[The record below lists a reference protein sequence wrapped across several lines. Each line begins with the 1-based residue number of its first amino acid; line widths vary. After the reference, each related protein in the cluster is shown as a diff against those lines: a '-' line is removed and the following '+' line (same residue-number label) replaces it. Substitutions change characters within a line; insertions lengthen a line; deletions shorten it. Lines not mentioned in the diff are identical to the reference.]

1 MATTGKKRA
10 SGGNRAGM
18 AVIGSIVCLLI
29 LVLLMQSIK
38 LKKKIV
44 SYQTSNASLVEQI
57 QEEKDRTAEIE
68 KLPEYIKSDVYI
80 EKAAREK
87 FGLVYEDEIIFKPE
101 E

>member
-1 MATTGKKRA
+1 MVSTEKRRV

-29 LVLLMQSIK
+29 LVLLMQSMK
-38 LKKKIV
+38 LKRKIV
-44 SYQTSNASLVEQI
+44 SYQASNASLVEQI
-57 QEEKDRTAEIE
+57 QEEKDRTEEIE
-68 KLPEYIKSDVYI
+68 KLPEYIQSDEYI
-80 EKAAREK
+80 EKVAREK